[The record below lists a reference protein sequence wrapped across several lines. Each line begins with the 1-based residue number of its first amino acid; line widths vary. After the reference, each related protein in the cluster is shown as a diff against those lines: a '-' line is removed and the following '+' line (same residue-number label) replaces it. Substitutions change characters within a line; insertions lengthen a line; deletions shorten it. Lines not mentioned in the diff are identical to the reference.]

1 MKNQKIS
8 PDTISTYKTIKK
20 MHGSWGNLNPI
31 TKRIES
37 KKKNYEY
44 PDSYYND
51 REEEIEDTID
61 LNEWCDW

>member
-1 MKNQKIS
+1 MKNQKIN

-20 MHGSWGNLNPI
+20 MRGSWGNLNPI
-31 TKRIES
+31 TKVYKD

-44 PDSYYND
+44 PDSYYDD
-51 REEEIEDTID
+51 RKEGIEDTID